1 MPPRTKSRRGR
12 RAKTPSKKAAKTP
25 SKKASKTGRGKS
37 RKAVTSPTP
46 VPEAEGIPV
55 SSTGAEIKAAETQHQ
70 DSDEAKHYKS
80 FLNRFLEGIESR
92 HLSFC
97 VCVICLTAI
106 YLYSNT
112 TPKTIIS
119 TSEDVQPL
127 LQSLKNEIALLKSY
141 DHKRLVQ
148 QEVKKMGEEI
158 ANVKNFCQEKME
170 TSREME
176 KENSDAVQVAELI
189 ANENVEALK
198 DDMTK
203 AMNSI
208 EKQIIAQQA
217 DNKNMWE
224 RIQLNVNKQ
233 FRRYDELVNAKIE
246 SAEKPMKNALSELET
261 IKKKIGT
268 KDAEISKEISD
279 LYDSVKAATDIL
291 INGQGTE
298 SGKVSE
304 GQSEAGPTDHL
315 IRVEEKFSKSSKAMK
330 KQIQSME
337 KVVSR
342 FSESFQELDQRI
354 SKNKEGI
361 NERVNIISTE
371 MKASV
376 SDALGM
382 YSTKI
387 FVDETIAMAL
397 KKSEKRSGDKIV
409 ALERTVEGNLR
420 GFATTQQLESNSA
433 RIKKHSTTAT
443 TAAIATM
450 EKSAQKHHAKI
461 NDEFHTSNTK
471 MFKKLKNIEKAIT
484 DLQNVV
490 DAEVL
495 EELHRR
501 VMPKLKEV
509 EKKMKASD
517 DSRKRDLTAT
527 THLSNSDIEKIE
539 LLVDSS
545 IEMYHADRV
554 GQIDFALHSA
564 GASIVK
570 SLTSSTH
577 HNSLNSMLT
586 FSLSPEIALS
596 PDNSIGQCWP
606 FSGSTGDIGIQLYP
620 QNSVVPTAVTIEHIP
635 RAIAYNIKSA
645 PNQFEVWSYAA
656 ANDKDPVLLYTGQ
669 YDAQNGKSVQTFP
682 FENDRVF
689 PIVQLRILSNFGEA
703 GYTCIYRVRVHGEQ
717 VSV

>member
-1 MPPRTKSRRGR
+1 
-12 RAKTPSKKAAKTP
+12 
-25 SKKASKTGRGKS
+25 
-37 RKAVTSPTP
+37 
-46 VPEAEGIPV
+46 
-55 SSTGAEIKAAETQHQ
+55 
-70 DSDEAKHYKS
+70 
-80 FLNRFLEGIESR
+80 
-92 HLSFC
+92 
-97 VCVICLTAI
+97 
-106 YLYSNT
+106 
-112 TPKTIIS
+112 
-119 TSEDVQPL
+119 
-127 LQSLKNEIALLKSY
+127 
-141 DHKRLVQ
+141 
-148 QEVKKMGEEI
+148 
-158 ANVKNFCQEKME
+158 ME

-397 KKSEKRSGDKIV
+397 KKSEKP
-409 ALERTVEGNLR
+409 
-420 GFATTQQLESNSA
+420 
-433 RIKKHSTTAT
+433 
-443 TAAIATM
+443 IATM

-495 EELHRR
+495 EELHLR

-564 GASIVK
+564 GASI
-570 SLTSSTH
+570 
-577 HNSLNSMLT
+577 
-586 FSLSPEIALS
+586 
-596 PDNSIGQCWP
+596 
-606 FSGSTGDIGIQLYP
+606 
-620 QNSVVPTAVTIEHIP
+620 TI
-635 RAIAYNIKSA
+635 
-645 PNQFEVWSYAA
+645 
-656 ANDKDPVLLYTGQ
+656 L
-669 YDAQNGKSVQTFP
+669 
-682 FENDRVF
+682 
-689 PIVQLRILSNFGEA
+689 
-703 GYTCIYRVRVHGEQ
+703 
-717 VSV
+717 